1 MLAAT
6 MTRAGL
12 PTYYYSATSP
22 PIVLMT
28 DENEA
33 SLHIACTVFHRDLE
47 AFGAF
52 VISD

>member
-12 PTYYYSATSP
+12 PTYYYYSATAP
-22 PIVLMT
+22 PILLMT
-28 DENEA
+28 DENKA
-33 SLHIACTVFHRDLE
+33 TCTVFHRDLE